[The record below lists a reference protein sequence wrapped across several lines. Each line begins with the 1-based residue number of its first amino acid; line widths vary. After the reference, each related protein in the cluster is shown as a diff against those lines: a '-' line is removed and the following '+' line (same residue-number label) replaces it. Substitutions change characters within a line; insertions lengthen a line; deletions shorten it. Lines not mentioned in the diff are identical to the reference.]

1 MKDYDCIYRFLG
13 DCPNCIKDDKN
24 LQCKKYY
31 PCHIILGACIVEGR
45 ETASILIEKLKDEIT

>member
-13 DCPNCIKDDKN
+13 DCPNCIKDEKN

-31 PCHIILGACIVEGR
+31 PCRVLMGEAIVENR
-45 ETASILIEKLKDEIT
+45 DVASGLIDRLKNKTI